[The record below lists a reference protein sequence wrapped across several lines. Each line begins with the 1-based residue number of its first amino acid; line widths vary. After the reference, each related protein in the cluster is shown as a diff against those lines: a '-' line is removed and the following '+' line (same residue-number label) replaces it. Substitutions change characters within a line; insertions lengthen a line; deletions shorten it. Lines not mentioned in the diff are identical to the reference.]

1 MSKLSA
7 AQAADFMSQTFPHTQ
22 VKVQELDAGHALITL
37 RAGPTHLR
45 PGGYISGPTQ
55 MAMADT
61 AAYLVVMS
69 KLGVTPMAVTSN
81 LNIHFLRP
89 CVGEAVQA
97 VGTLL
102 RIGRRSAVVRVDVRA
117 VGSEKQASEVTVTY
131 ALPE

>member
-1 MSKLSA
+1 MSKLSPE
-7 AQAADFMSQTFPHTQ
+7 QATAFLREAFPHTHIQ
-22 VKVQELDAGHALITL
+22 VTALEDGHARIQMA
-37 RAGPTHLR
+37 AGPTHLR

-61 AAYLVVMS
+61 AAYMVVMS
-69 KLGVTPMAVTSN
+69 RLGITPMAVTSN

-89 CVGEAVQA
+89 CVGEGIQA

-102 RIGRRSAVVRVDVRA
+102 RMGKRSAVVRVDVRA
-117 VGSEKQASEVTVTY
+117 QGADKQSSEVTVTY

>member
-7 AQAADFMSQTFPHTQ
+7 AQASDFMRQAFPHTKIQ
-22 VKVQELDAGHALITL
+22 VLELEAGHALITL
-37 RAGPTHLR
+37 KAGPTHLR

-61 AAYLVVMS
+61 AAYMVVMS
-69 KLGVTPMAVTSN
+69 KLGITPMAVTSN

-89 CVGEAVQA
+89 CVGEGIQA

-102 RIGRRSAVVRVDVRA
+102 RLGKRSAVVRVDVRSL
-117 VGSEKQASEVTVTY
+117 GSNKQSSEVTVTY

>member
-7 AQAADFMSQTFPHTQ
+7 AQATDFLRQAFPHTSME
-22 VKVQELDAGHALITL
+22 VQELKAGHAVITL
-37 RAGPTHLR
+37 QAGPTHLR

-61 AAYLVVMS
+61 AAYMVVMS
-69 KLGVTPMAVTSN
+69 KLGVTPMAVSTN

-89 CVGEAVQA
+89 CVGEGVQA

-102 RIGRRSAVVRVDVRA
+102 RMGKRSAVIRVDVRA
-117 VGSEKQASEVTVTY
+117 LGSERQASEVTVTY
-131 ALPE
+131 ALPA

>member
-1 MSKLSA
+1 MSKISA
-7 AQAADFMSQTFPHTQ
+7 AQATAFLSQAFPHTSIH
-22 VKVQELDAGHALITL
+22 VEELEDGHARIQMAAGH
-37 RAGPTHLR
+37 THLR

-61 AAYLVVMS
+61 AAYMVVMS
-69 KLGVTPMAVTSN
+69 KLGITPMAVTSN

-89 CVGEAVQA
+89 CIGEGIQA

-102 RIGRRSAVVRVDVRA
+102 RMGKRSAVVRVEVRA
-117 VGSEKQASEVTVTY
+117 QGSDKQSSEVTVTY

>member
-7 AQAADFMSQTFPHTQ
+7 AQANDFLSQAFPHTSVQ
-22 VKVQELDAGHALITL
+22 VRELKDGHTLITL
-37 RAGPTHLR
+37 AVGPTHLR

-61 AAYLVVMS
+61 AAYMVVMS
-69 KLGVTPMAVTSN
+69 KLGITPMAVTSN

-89 CVGEAVQA
+89 CVGEGVQA

-102 RIGRRSAVVRVDVRA
+102 RMGKRSAVVRVDVRA
-117 VGSEKQASEVTVTY
+117 LGSAKQSSEVTVTY
-131 ALPE
+131 ALPD

>member
-7 AQAADFMSQTFPHTQ
+7 AQATDFLSQAFPHTTIQ
-22 VKVQELDAGHALITL
+22 VEELQTGHALITL
-37 RAGPTHLR
+37 QAGPRHLR

-61 AAYLVVMS
+61 AAYMVVMS
-69 KLGVTPMAVTSN
+69 MLGVTPMAVTSN

-102 RIGRRSAVVRVDVRA
+102 RIGKRSAVVRVDVRA
-117 VGSEKQASEVTVTY
+117 LGSEKQSSEVTVTY